1 MTKRTFFLVHTEAR
15 QRAAECVK
23 TAPDGYSVT
32 VQPPKRTN
40 AQNAAMW
47 PILEAFSAQLQW
59 PVNGRMVYMT
69 PEEWKDVLTAG
80 FRQETTRL
88 AMGLD
93 GGVVMLGSRTSEM
106 LKPEFS
112 EFLEFLHAIAVS
124 RGVTVYPDVDQATG
138 EIKLLEHA

>member
-106 LKPEFS
+106 LKPEF
-112 EFLEFLHAIAVS
+112 VS
-124 RGVTVYPDVDQATG
+124 PAMAYLASDESGLMTGSNIDFDQTILGA
-138 EIKLLEHA
+138 HN